1 MTSLLL
7 VIVAG
12 IVLVGVVVSLWRFWV
27 DYAHITPE
35 EADYERGMATLNDD
49 QANRI
54 SDDQLTRPI
63 DTDTGWAIMVRRGQ
77 RPNRR
82 RDTRPRRRR

>member
-1 MTSLLL
+1 MTALLL

-12 IVLVGVVVSLWRFWV
+12 VLLVGLVISLWRFWI
-27 DYAHITPE
+27 DYANITPE
-35 EADYERGMATLNDD
+35 ESDYERGMANLNDD

-54 SDDQLTRPI
+54 SDDQLSRPI

-77 RPNRR
+77 RTNRR
-82 RDTRPRRRR
+82 RGTGRRKR